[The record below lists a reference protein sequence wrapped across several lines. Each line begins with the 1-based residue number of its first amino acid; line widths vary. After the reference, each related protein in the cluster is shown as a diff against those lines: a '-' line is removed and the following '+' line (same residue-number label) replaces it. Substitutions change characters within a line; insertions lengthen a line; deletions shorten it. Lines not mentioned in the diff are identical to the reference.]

1 MLVSFRFKEI
11 DELYTFFKMSEEKK
25 DNLQEAEGKVDVNI
39 ENQDKSLE
47 KTPEKEAVHNE
58 QNESGVDKNEPAENI
73 VNESE
78 PDKNTPD
85 ENKQGED
92 GIDEIESVE
101 NVVHESKPEENTPE
115 KKKQNEDASDE
126 SKEDGNGLD
135 EIDESNAE
143 DAEDEGHKDRHQIP
157 MPDYHSMNLDKLAD
171 ELDKLVKN
179 EKVQAIKNHVDEI
192 KHEFDQKFQ
201 ELLEQKKEDFIDEGG
216 NVIDFRYNSPAKT
229 RFNSIYS
236 EYKDKRNKYYKN
248 LEQDLKLN
256 LQNRLEII
264 EELKGLINVEENI
277 NDTYKHFKELQVK
290 WRNAGPIPRVNYND
304 VWRTYHHHI
313 EIFYDFLDLNK
324 DLRDMDFKRNL
335 EEKEKLVQEA
345 ERLANEADT
354 NKAFRELQNLH
365 KVWKEDIGPVARE
378 FREDIWNRFSE
389 ATKAIHQKRQDYFK
403 NIDKVYEKNLEVKRE
418 IIGKIKE
425 IATRKVNSHG
435 TWQKLIKEV
444 ETLREDF
451 FNAGKV
457 PLKLNE
463 ETWTS
468 FKEVVRNFNRN
479 KNAFY
484 KNLKKEQHVNLEK
497 KMELVK
503 LADSLKDSE
512 DWEKTTP
519 IMKKIQSDW
528 KTVGHV
534 PKKYS
539 DKIWKEFKEAC
550 NHYFNNLHAQKN
562 KENKGEYEAFTQK
575 KAFLDKLKAFELTGD
590 NKKDL
595 KEVKDYIS
603 KWKSIGR
610 VPFNKRSID
619 SKFNKIVDAL
629 FKKLDVNKQDAELIK
644 YENKL
649 EHLANSENDSLIE
662 NEKTF
667 IRRKIEEV
675 KSEIRQLENN
685 LQFINADDDNPIV
698 LDVKK
703 NIDGHKK
710 SLEVWKAKLTELRN
724 LNN

>member
-1 MLVSFRFKEI
+1 
-11 DELYTFFKMSEEKK
+11 MSEEKK
-25 DNLQEAEGKVDVNI
+25 YSLQEAEGKESIKI
-39 ENQDKSLE
+39 ENQDKPQE
-47 KTPEKEAVHNE
+47 NAPEKEAVHNE
-58 QNESGVDKNEPAENI
+58 QNEGGMDKSEP
-73 VNESE
+73 VESK
-78 PDKNTPD
+78 PDKNKPENKLD
-85 ENKQGED
+85 EN
-92 GIDEIESVE
+92 ISDEGSQ
-101 NVVHESKPEENTPE
+101 EENE
-115 KKKQNEDASDE
+115 DNEDV
-126 SKEDGNGLD
+126 LD

-157 MPDYHSMNLDKLAD
+157 MPDYHAMNLDKLVD

-236 EYKDKRNKYYKN
+236 EYKEKRNKYYKN

-264 EELKGLINVEENI
+264 EDLKGLINVEENI
-277 NDTYKHFKELQVK
+277 NDTYKHFKELQIK
-290 WRNAGPIPRVNYND
+290 WRNAGPIPRINYND

-335 EEKEKLVQEA
+335 EEKEKLVLEA
-345 ERLANEADT
+345 ERLANEPDT

-418 IIGKIKE
+418 IISKIHE
-425 IATRKVNSHG
+425 IASRKVNSHG

-451 FNAGKV
+451 FKAGKV

-463 ETWTS
+463 ETWAS
-468 FKEVVRNFNRN
+468 FKEAVRSFNRN
-479 KNAFY
+479 KNSFY
-484 KNLKKEQHVNLEK
+484 KNLKKEQHTNLEK

-519 IMKKIQSDW
+519 IMKKIQNDW

-539 DKIWKEFKEAC
+539 DKIWKEFKVAC
-550 NHYFNNLHAQKN
+550 NHYFNKLHAQKN
-562 KENKGEYEAFTQK
+562 NENKDEYEAFTQK

-590 NKKDL
+590 TKKDL
-595 KEVKDYIS
+595 AKVKDYIS
-603 KWKSIGR
+603 KWKSLGR

-662 NEKTF
+662 NEKVF

>member
-1 MLVSFRFKEI
+1 MDKSDQDKNAVIESKPDKNVPGETEQDGNGTDDNELAEKEI
-11 DELYTFFKMSEEKK
+11 
-25 DNLQEAEGKVDVNI
+25 AESK
-39 ENQDKSLE
+39 
-47 KTPEKEAVHNE
+47 PEKNTTNVKKED
-58 QNESGVDKNEPAENI
+58 G
-73 VNESE
+73 
-78 PDKNTPD
+78 NTPD
-85 ENKQGED
+85 EGQQEEKKPNED
-92 GIDEIESVE
+92 AL
-101 NVVHESKPEENTPE
+101 HESK
-115 KKKQNEDASDE
+115 KDE
-126 SKEDGNGLD
+126 NGLD

-157 MPDYHSMNLDKLAD
+157 MPDYHAMNLDKLVD

-248 LEQDLKLN
+248 LEQDLKSN
-256 LQNRLEII
+256 LQVRLEII

-290 WRNAGPIPRVNYND
+290 WRNAGPIPRINYND

-335 EEKEKLVQEA
+335 EEKEKLAQEA
-345 ERLANEADT
+345 ERLANEPDT

-403 NIDKVYEKNLEVKRE
+403 NIDKVYEKNLETKQE
-418 IIGKIKE
+418 IIGKIHE
-425 IATRKVNSHG
+425 IASRKVNSHG

-444 ETLREDF
+444 EALREDF

-463 ETWTS
+463 KTWAS
-468 FKEVVRNFNRN
+468 FKEAVRSFNRN
-479 KNAFY
+479 KNSFY

-550 NHYFNNLHAQKN
+550 NHYFNKLHAQKDN
-562 KENKGEYEAFTQK
+562 ENKDEYEAFTQK
-575 KAFLDKLKAFELTGD
+575 KAFLDELKAFELTGD
-590 NKKDL
+590 TKKDL
-595 KEVKDYIS
+595 VKVKDYIS
-603 KWKSIGR
+603 KWKSLGR

-662 NEKTF
+662 NEKVF

>member
-1 MLVSFRFKEI
+1 

-25 DNLQEAEGKVDVNI
+25 DNLQEAEGKENI
-39 ENQDKSLE
+39 NVKNQDKPQE
-47 KTPEKEAVHNE
+47 KTPEKKPEHRE
-58 QNESGVDKNEPAENI
+58 QGEDGMDKSDPVENTVVENNADKNI
-73 VNESE
+73 
-78 PDKNTPD
+78 PD
-85 ENKQGED
+85 ENKLNED
-92 GIDEIESVE
+92 V
-101 NVVHESKPEENTPE
+101 
-115 KKKQNEDASDE
+115 EDAS
-126 SKEDGNGLD
+126 KENENGLD

-157 MPDYHSMNLDKLAD
+157 MPDYHAMNLNNLVD

-201 ELLEQKKEDFIDEGG
+201 ELLEQKKEDFIDDGG
-216 NVIDFRYNSPAKT
+216 NVIDFRYNSPSKT

-236 EYKDKRNKYYKN
+236 EYKDKRNTYYKN
-248 LEQDLKLN
+248 LENDLKLN
-256 LQNRLEII
+256 LQNRLDII

-290 WRNAGPIPRVNYND
+290 WRNAGPIPRMNYND

-418 IIGKIKE
+418 IIGKIQE

-451 FNAGKV
+451 FKAGKV

-463 ETWTS
+463 ETWAS
-468 FKEVVRNFNRN
+468 FKEAVRSFNRN
-479 KNAFY
+479 KNLFY
-484 KNLKKEQHVNLEK
+484 KNLKKEQHTNLEK

-519 IMKKIQSDW
+519 IMKKIQNDW

-550 NHYFNNLHAQKN
+550 NHYFNKLHAQKDN
-562 KENKGEYEAFTQK
+562 ENKDEYEAFTQK
-575 KAFLDKLKAFELTGD
+575 KAFLDELKAFELTGD
-590 NKKDL
+590 TKKDL
-595 KEVKDYIS
+595 VK
-603 KWKSIGR
+603 
-610 VPFNKRSID
+610 V
-619 SKFNKIVDAL
+619 
-629 FKKLDVNKQDAELIK
+629 
-644 YENKL
+644 
-649 EHLANSENDSLIE
+649 
-662 NEKTF
+662 
-667 IRRKIEEV
+667 
-675 KSEIRQLENN
+675 
-685 LQFINADDDNPIV
+685 
-698 LDVKK
+698 
-703 NIDGHKK
+703 
-710 SLEVWKAKLTELRN
+710 
-724 LNN
+724 

>member
-1 MLVSFRFKEI
+1 
-11 DELYTFFKMSEEKK
+11 MSEEKK
-25 DNLQEAEGKVDVNI
+25 DNLQEAEGKEGI
-39 ENQDKSLE
+39 SIKNQDKPQDVD
-47 KTPEKEAVHNE
+47 PETVKALPNE
-58 QNESGVDKNEPAENI
+58 QHEEVMDKSETSENAVIKSDDQNNPTIDKSEGDISEEIPVEQNKQTKDAVDESENHESG
-73 VNESE
+73 
-78 PDKNTPD
+78 
-85 ENKQGED
+85 
-92 GIDEIESVE
+92 
-101 NVVHESKPEENTPE
+101 
-115 KKKQNEDASDE
+115 
-126 SKEDGNGLD
+126 GLD

-157 MPDYHSMNLDKLAD
+157 MPDYHSMNLDKLVD
-171 ELDKLVKN
+171 ELDKLLKN

-192 KHEFDQKFQ
+192 KQEFDQKFQ

-216 NVIDFRYNSPAKT
+216 NAIDFRYNSPAKT
-229 RFNSIYS
+229 RFNSSYS
-236 EYKDKRNKYYKN
+236 EYKDKRNKYYKS
-248 LEQDLKLN
+248 LEQDLKSN

-277 NDTYKHFKELQVK
+277 NDTYKHFKDLQVK

-365 KVWKEDIGPVARE
+365 KIWKEDIGPVARE

-389 ATKAIHQKRQDYFK
+389 ATKSIHQKRQEYFK
-403 NIDKVYEKNLEVKRE
+403 NIDKIFEKNLEVKQE
-418 IIGKIKE
+418 IIGKIHE
-425 IATRKVNSHG
+425 LASRKVNSHG

-444 ETLREDF
+444 EALREDF

-463 ETWTS
+463 ETWAS
-468 FKEVVRNFNRN
+468 FKEAVRSFNRN
-479 KNAFY
+479 KNSFY

-519 IMKKIQSDW
+519 IMKKIQNEW

-539 DKIWKEFKEAC
+539 DKLWKEFKEAC
-550 NHYFNNLHAQKN
+550 NHYFNKLHAQKN
-562 KENKGEYEAFTQK
+562 NQNKDEYEAFTQK
-575 KAFLDKLKAFELTGD
+575 KEFLDKLKAFELTGE

-595 KEVKDYIS
+595 EKVKDYIS
-603 KWKSIGR
+603 KWKSLGR

-649 EHLANSENDSLIE
+649 EHLASSDNDSLIE
-662 NEKTF
+662 NEKIF

-685 LQFINADDDNPIV
+685 LQFINADDNNPIV

-710 SLEVWKAKLTELRN
+710 SLEVWKAKLKELRN
-724 LNN
+724 LNA

>member
-1 MLVSFRFKEI
+1 
-11 DELYTFFKMSEEKK
+11 MSEEKK
-25 DNLQEAEGKVDVNI
+25 YSLQEAEGKESIKI
-39 ENQDKSLE
+39 ENQDKPQE
-47 KTPEKEAVHNE
+47 NAPEKEAVHNE
-58 QNESGVDKNEPAENI
+58 QNEGGMDKSEP
-73 VNESE
+73 VESK
-78 PDKNTPD
+78 PDKNKPENKLD
-85 ENKQGED
+85 EN
-92 GIDEIESVE
+92 ISDEGSQ
-101 NVVHESKPEENTPE
+101 EENE
-115 KKKQNEDASDE
+115 DNEDV
-126 SKEDGNGLD
+126 LD

-157 MPDYHSMNLDKLAD
+157 MPDYHAMNLDKLVD

-236 EYKDKRNKYYKN
+236 EYKEKRNKYYKN

-264 EELKGLINVEENI
+264 EDLKGLINVEENI
-277 NDTYKHFKELQVK
+277 NDTYKHFKELQIK
-290 WRNAGPIPRVNYND
+290 WRNAGPIPRINYND

-335 EEKEKLVQEA
+335 EEKEKLVLEA
-345 ERLANEADT
+345 ERLANEPDT

-418 IIGKIKE
+418 IISKIHE
-425 IATRKVNSHG
+425 IASRKVNSHG

-451 FNAGKV
+451 FKAGKV

-463 ETWTS
+463 ETWAS
-468 FKEVVRNFNRN
+468 FKEAVRSFNRN
-479 KNAFY
+479 KNSFY
-484 KNLKKEQHVNLEK
+484 KNLKKEQHTNLEK

-519 IMKKIQSDW
+519 IMKKIQNDW

-550 NHYFNNLHAQKN
+550 NHYFNKLHAQKN
-562 KENKGEYEAFTQK
+562 NENKDEYEAFTQK

-590 NKKDL
+590 TKKDL
-595 KEVKDYIS
+595 AKVKDYIS
-603 KWKSIGR
+603 KWKSLGR

-662 NEKTF
+662 NEKVF

>member
-1 MLVSFRFKEI
+1 MLVSFRFKAI

-25 DNLQEAEGKVDVNI
+25 DNLQEAEGKADINI
-39 ENQDKSLE
+39 ENQDKSQE
-47 KTPEKEAVHNE
+47 KTPEKSKAVHNE
-58 QNESGVDKNEPAENI
+58 QDGNGMDKSEAVENNQDKNI
-73 VNESE
+73 
-78 PDKNTPD
+78 PD
-85 ENKQGED
+85 ENKLNKDATG
-92 GIDEIESVE
+92 
-101 NVVHESKPEENTPE
+101 ESK
-115 KKKQNEDASDE
+115 KDE
-126 SKEDGNGLD
+126 NGLD

-157 MPDYHSMNLDKLAD
+157 MPDYHAMNLDKLVD

-229 RFNSIYS
+229 RFNNIYS

-264 EELKGLINVEENI
+264 EELKSLINVEENI
-277 NDTYKHFKELQVK
+277 NDTYKHFKELQIK
-290 WRNAGPIPRVNYND
+290 WRNAGPIPRMNYND

-403 NIDKVYEKNLEVKRE
+403 NIDKIYEKNLETKRE
-418 IIGKIKE
+418 IIGKIHA
-425 IATRKVNSHG
+425 IASRKVNSHG

-463 ETWTS
+463 ETWAS
-468 FKEVVRNFNRN
+468 FKEAVRSFNRN
-479 KNAFY
+479 KNSFY
-484 KNLKKEQHVNLEK
+484 KNLKKEQHTNLEK

-550 NHYFNNLHAQKN
+550 NHYFNKLHAKKSN
-562 KENKGEYEAFTQK
+562 ENKDEYEAFTQK
-575 KAFLDKLKAFELTGD
+575 KEFLDKLKAFELTGD
-590 NKKDL
+590 TKKDL
-595 KEVKDYIS
+595 ARVKDYIS
-603 KWKSIGR
+603 QWKSLGR

-649 EHLANSENDSLIE
+649 EHLANSENDTLIE

-667 IRRKIEEV
+667 IRRKIEEA

-703 NIDGHKK
+703 NIDEHKK